1 MNVKKQIKKSKK
13 NVVPALIT
21 GALLLVFAA
30 GPALM
35 PASQKKSSGASEE
48 REFLSKVRYIISKDE
63 KKFFKNLP
71 ENKRAEFIEQFWAAR
86 DPNEDTPENEF
97 KEEYFRRIDEANRR
111 FTVGLEGWLTDRGKT
126 YILLGP
132 PRHVSEYPIGDIYD
146 RRPYVVWHYE
156 EVFLVFVDEFGDG
169 DLRVLYVP
177 MPSIMAH
184 QALVQEAFLEAKKN
198 LSYMEDL
205 FNYDFGYKKIKNAPH
220 LLFTFDLAK
229 MSFKGEGDKMVS
241 QLEIAVTARDHAY
254 NKAWAYRETH
264 DVVFNRGED
273 IPKKITLHVPIDKKL
288 KKGKYFF
295 YTSVKKM
302 DEKNRVFN
310 NRLIKVK

>member
-1 MNVKKQIKKSKK
+1 MKSKEQSKK
-13 NVVPALIT
+13 NKNVVSALIT
-21 GALLLVFAA
+21 GVLLLVFAVDS
-30 GPALM
+30 ALIS
-35 PASQKKSSGASEE
+35 AKQKVPSGSA
-48 REFLSKVRYIISKDE
+48 EFLSKVRYIISKDE

-71 ENKRAEFIEQFWAAR
+71 VAKREEFIEQFWEAR
-86 DPNEDTPENEF
+86 DPSADTPENEF
-97 KEEYFRRIDEANRR
+97 KEEYFRRIDEANRK

-132 PRHVSEYPIGDIYD
+132 PRHVSDYPIGDIYN
-146 RRPYVVWHYE
+146 RRPYVVWHYDE
-156 EVFLVFVDEFGDG
+156 IFLVFVDEFGDG

-184 QALVQEAFLEAKKN
+184 QALVQEAFLEARQN

-205 FNYDFGYKKIKNAPH
+205 FNYSFGYKKIKNAPH
-220 LLFTFDLAK
+220 LRFAFDLAK
-229 MSFKGEGDKMVS
+229 MNFKRDGDKMVS
-241 QLEIAVTARDHAY
+241 QLEIAVTARDRAY
-254 NKAWAYRETH
+254 NKAWTYRKTH
-264 DVVFNRGED
+264 DVTFNSGED
-273 IPKKITLHVPIDKKL
+273 IPKKIIVHVPIDKKL
-288 KKGKYFF
+288 NKGKYFF

>member
-1 MNVKKQIKKSKK
+1 MKIKKQIKNNKK
-13 NVVPALIT
+13 LVSALIT
-21 GALLLVFAA
+21 GALLLVFAVDS
-30 GPALM
+30 ALIL
-35 PASQKKSSGASEE
+35 AKQKKSSESA
-48 REFLSKVRYIISKDE
+48 EFLSTVRYIISKDE

-71 ENKRAEFIEQFWAAR
+71 EDKREEFIKQFWEAR
-86 DPNEDTPENEF
+86 DPDSETPENEF
-97 KEEYFRRIDEANRR
+97 KEEYLRRIDEANRK
-111 FTVGLEGWLTDRGKT
+111 FTVGLDGWLTDRGKT

-132 PRHVSEYPIGDIYD
+132 PRHISEYPIGDIYD
-146 RRPYVVWHYE
+146 RRPYVIWHYE
-156 EVFLVFVDEFGDG
+156 EVFLVFVDKFGDG

-184 QALVQEAFLEAKKN
+184 QALVQEAFLKAKQN

-205 FNYDFGYKKIKNAPH
+205 FNYTFSYKQIKNTPH

-229 MSFKGEGDKMVS
+229 MSFKQEGDKMVS
-241 QLEIAVTARDHAY
+241 QLEIVVTARDRRY
-254 NKAWAYRETH
+254 NEVWTYQKIHNVNFKT
-264 DVVFNRGED
+264 GED
-273 IPKKITLHVPIDKKL
+273 LPKKITVQVPIDKKL

-302 DEKNRVFN
+302 DEKNKVFN

>member
-1 MNVKKQIKKSKK
+1 MKIKKQIKKNK
-13 NVVPALIT
+13 NLVSALIT
-21 GALLLVFAA
+21 GALLLVFAVDS
-30 GPALM
+30 
-35 PASQKKSSGASEE
+35 ASVLAKQKMSSESA
-48 REFLSKVRYIISKDE
+48 EFLSKVRFIISKDE

-71 ENKRAEFIEQFWAAR
+71 EDKREEFIKQFWEAR
-86 DPNEDTPENEF
+86 DPDSETLENEF
-97 KEEYFRRIDEANRR
+97 KEEYFQRIDEANRK

-132 PRHVSEYPIGDIYD
+132 PRHVSEYPIGDIYN
-146 RRPYVVWHYE
+146 RKPYVVWHYE
-156 EVFLVFVDEFGDG
+156 EVFLVFVDEYGDG

-184 QALVQEAFLEAKKN
+184 QALVQEAFLRAKQN
-198 LSYMEDL
+198 LSYMENL
-205 FNYDFGYKKIKNAPH
+205 FNYSFGYKKIKNAPH

-229 MSFKGEGDKMVS
+229 MSFKPEGDKMVS
-241 QLEIAVTARDHAY
+241 QLEIVVTARDRGY
-254 NKAWAYRETH
+254 NKAWTYRKTH
-264 DVVFNRGED
+264 DISFKTGED
-273 IPKKITLHVPIDKKL
+273 IPKKTTVHVPIDKKL

-302 DEKNRVFN
+302 DEKNKVFN